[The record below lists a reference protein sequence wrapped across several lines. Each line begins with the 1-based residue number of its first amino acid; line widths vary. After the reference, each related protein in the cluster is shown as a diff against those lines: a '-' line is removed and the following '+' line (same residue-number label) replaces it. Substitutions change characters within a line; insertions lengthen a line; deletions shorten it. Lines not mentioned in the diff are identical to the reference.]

1 MKKNQK
7 CNLNAQNE
15 FYYYYYFSL
24 YVDEIS
30 VNRNVITTLVK
41 FDKYSLNMKTE

>member
-1 MKKNQK
+1 MSYEMRI
-7 CNLNAQNE
+7 NE
-15 FYYYYYFSL
+15 YYYYFSL